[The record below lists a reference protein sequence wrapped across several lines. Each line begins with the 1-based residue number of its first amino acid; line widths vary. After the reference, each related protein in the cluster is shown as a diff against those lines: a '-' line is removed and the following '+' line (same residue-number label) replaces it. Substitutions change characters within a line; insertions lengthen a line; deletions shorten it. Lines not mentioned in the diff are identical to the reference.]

1 MDKSSFDLPPGPS
14 DGRLDSWKKIAVYL
28 KKDVT
33 TVQRWEKR
41 EGMPVHRHL
50 HDKAG
55 SVYAFKAELDAW
67 VRSRRDQPSSNGHD
81 PVLSPSDP
89 APTQG
94 DSAPGDT
101 APGPPAAAPLAAAPL
116 AATPLA
122 AAPSISRLGRAAI
135 LIVAAVAVIAA
146 AVIVWM
152 QRTDRFWH
160 NPIAG
165 ATYQSLTGFDGQ
177 NEAAAVSRDGQFV
190 AFLSDRG
197 GRTDVWITQVG
208 SGQFHNLTHGIEGEL
223 VNPSVRTLG
232 FSPDGSLV
240 MFWLRRKLPEQD
252 ISIWAVPTLGGEPR
266 PYLAGAA
273 EAVWS
278 PDGSQI
284 AYHTPG
290 PGDPLFI
297 TNGKDLSHT
306 RPILVAPPG
315 LHSHFQVWA
324 PGNRI
329 YFVKGSLPD
338 QLDIWRVGLQGESAE
353 RITSQTTRVTYPVLL
368 DPRTLIYLANSPD
381 GAGPWIYGMDVE
393 RRVPHRLSSGVEQF
407 TSLAASADGRRV
419 IAGVSEP
426 ERTLWR
432 VAISDTAASEA
443 SPREES
449 PREWSPREWS
459 PRESSPVRITLGTG
473 SGFAP
478 CLGPDYLLYVASAG
492 TGESIWKIAGG
503 AAVQLWADKDA
514 RIIGGPAVSADG
526 RLIAFSVRERG
537 QTLLYRM
544 ADDGTQTKIV
554 SESLQLRGEPAFAPD
569 GLSITSGAADK
580 GESHLFRIPLEGGAP
595 VLMLSAYSVEPTW
608 SPDGAFVV
616 YTGADVGTKVTVRAA
631 TAQGAPHALPP
642 LTLTR
647 GSRHLVLIAGGRKL
661 VFLQGE
667 MQHKNLWAVDLASG
681 AMQQLT
687 HMPAEFDV
695 REFDISADGHD
706 AVLERAQARSD
717 VVMIDRASL

>member
-1 MDKSSFDLPPGPS
+1 MDKPSSDLQPGPN

-55 SVYAFKAELDAW
+55 SVYAFRSELDAW
-67 VRSRRDQPSSNGHD
+67 VHSRRDPEPGSADSAPAPGNSAPLPPAVPAVPTAATAIPRSRRAG
-81 PVLSPSDP
+81 VI
-89 APTQG
+89 AV
-94 DSAPGDT
+94 
-101 APGPPAAAPLAAAPL
+101 AAA
-116 AATPLA
+116 
-122 AAPSISRLGRAAI
+122 AI
-135 LIVAAVAVIAA
+135 IAA
-146 AVIVWM
+146 GVIVWM

-160 NPIAG
+160 NPITG
-165 ATYQSLTGFDGQ
+165 AAYQSLTGFEGQ

-197 GRTDVWITQVG
+197 GRTDVWVTQVG

-223 VNPSVRTLG
+223 INPSVRTLG

-240 MFWLRRKLPEQD
+240 MFWLRRKSPEQD

-278 PDGSQI
+278 PDGNQI

-315 LHSHFQVWA
+315 LHNHFQVWA
-324 PGNRI
+324 PGDRI

-338 QLDIWRVGLQGESAE
+338 QLDVWRVGLQGEAAE
-353 RITSQTTRVTYPVLL
+353 RITSQATRVTYPVLL
-368 DPRTLIYLANSPD
+368 DPRTLIYLANSSD

-419 IAGVSEP
+419 IAAVSEP

-432 VAISDTAASEA
+432 VTINESSAGEVTPSEG
-443 SPREES
+443 SPREAT
-449 PREWSPREWS
+449 PT
-459 PRESSPVRITLGTG
+459 RITLGTG
-473 SGFAP
+473 TGFAP
-478 CLGPDYLLYVASAG
+478 CLAPDYLLYVAAAG

-503 AAVQLWADKDA
+503 AAVQLWTGKDA

-526 RLIAFSVRERG
+526 RFIAFSVKQRG

-544 ADDGTQTKIV
+544 GADGTQTKIV
-554 SESLQLRGEPAFAPD
+554 SESLELRGEPAFAPD
-569 GLSITSGAADK
+569 GLSVTSAAEDK
-580 GESHLFRIPLEGGAP
+580 GVPHLFRIPLEGGAP
-595 VLMLSAYSVEPTW
+595 AALLSVYSVDPTW
-608 SPDGAFVV
+608 SSDGAFVV
-616 YTGADVGTKVTVRAA
+616 YSGADVGTKFTVHAA
-631 TAQGAPHALPP
+631 TVQGATHTLPP

-667 MQHKNLWAVDLASG
+667 MQHKNLWSLDLASG
-681 AMQQLT
+681 TLQQLT
-687 HMPAEFDV
+687 HVPADFDV
-695 REFDISADGHD
+695 RDFDMSADGHD

-717 VVMIDRASL
+717 VVVIDLHR

>member
-1 MDKSSFDLPPGPS
+1 MDKPSSDVPAGPN

-41 EGMPVHRHL
+41 EGMPVHRHQ

-55 SVYAFKAELDAW
+55 SVYAFKTELDAW
-67 VRSRRDQPSSNGHD
+67 AHGRRDQPSLTEPDAELG
-81 PVLSPSDP
+81 PR
-89 APTQG
+89 
-94 DSAPGDT
+94 DS
-101 APGPPAAAPLAAAPL
+101 PPAAAKSNA
-116 AATPLA
+116 
-122 AAPSISRLGRAAI
+122 RGRAVTL
-135 LIVAAVAVIAA
+135 LIGGAMAFLAVGALL
-146 AVIVWM
+146 WM
-152 QRTDRFWH
+152 QRTDRFWR

-165 ATYQSLTGFDGQ
+165 AAYQSLTGFDGQ

-197 GRTDVWITQVG
+197 GRTDVWVTQVG

-223 VNPSVRTLG
+223 VNPAVRTLG

-240 MFWLRRKLPEQD
+240 MFWLRRKSPEQD

-278 PDGSQI
+278 PDGNQI

-306 RPILVAPPG
+306 RPVLVAPPG
-315 LHSHFQVWA
+315 LHNHFQVWA

-338 QLDIWRVGLQGESAE
+338 QLDVWRVGLQGEAAQ

-419 IAGVSEP
+419 IAAVSEP

-432 VAISDTAASEA
+432 VAIADTSASDASASGAAPNVA
-443 SPREES
+443 TPAVATPDES
-449 PREWSPREWS
+449 P
-459 PRESSPVRITLGTG
+459 PVRIALGTG

-478 CLGPDYLLYVASAG
+478 RVGPDYLLYVAAAG
-492 TGESIWKIAGG
+492 AGESIWKIARG
-503 AAVQLWADKDA
+503 AAVQLWAGKDA

-526 RLIAFSVRERG
+526 RFVAFSVRQRG

-544 ADDGTQTKIV
+544 GADGTQTKIV
-554 SESLQLRGEPAFAPD
+554 SESLELRGEPAFALD
-569 GLSITSGAADK
+569 GLSVISAAEDK
-580 GESHLFRIPLEGGAP
+580 GVPHLFQIPLEGGTP
-595 VLMLSAYSVEPTW
+595 SPLLSAYSVDPAW
-608 SPDGAFVV
+608 SPDGKFVV
-616 YTGADVGTKVTVRAA
+616 YSGADVGTKFTVSAA

-647 GSRHLVLIAGGRKL
+647 GSRHLVFISGGRKL

-667 MQHKNLWAVDLASG
+667 MQHKNLWAVDLTTG

-687 HMPAEFDV
+687 HVPADFDV
-695 REFDISADGHD
+695 RDFDISTDGHE

-717 VVMIDRASL
+717 VVVIDRPST